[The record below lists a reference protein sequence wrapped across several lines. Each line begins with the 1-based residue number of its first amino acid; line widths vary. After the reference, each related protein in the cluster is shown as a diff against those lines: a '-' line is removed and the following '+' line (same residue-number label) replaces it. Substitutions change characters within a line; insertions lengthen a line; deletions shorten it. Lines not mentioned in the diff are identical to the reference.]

1 MSTPEQGPPPLADG
15 TDIRADP
22 DDLETE
28 QAPPTSV
35 AEEYREDAET
45 LGGTGGL
52 DAGGAG

>member
-15 TDIRADP
+15 IDIRADP
-22 DDLETE
+22 DNLETE